1 MIIKR
6 LSLVYPVITYRAK
19 MKRNLG
25 FVVNEDWII
34 GQLYTDTVGN
44 KYLLAGTPENED
56 QQRFY
61 EVTNLRQETVGILS
75 PFKTT
80 HESAIFDGDI
90 VSITAYNG
98 IKEES
103 SIQMETGL
111 DGETVM
117 TEKERSKTI
126 PDNAEITFSKSGI
139 VKNYNGNYFFE
150 YSDSEKVSLGA
161 AVVPLYQFF
170 SPDFS
175 PLENHIIEVVGNIY
189 DNPQLAQQILYRQ

>member
-1 MIIKR
+1 MIMKR

-25 FVVNEDWII
+25 YVVNEDWII

-75 PFKTT
+75 PFKTN

-90 VSITAYNG
+90 ISITAYNG
-98 IKEES
+98 TRDETVRI
-103 SIQMETGL
+103 ETGL

-117 TEKERSKTI
+117 TEIEREKSV
-126 PDNAEITFSKSGI
+126 PDDAEITFSKSGI

-150 YSDSEKVSLGA
+150 FSDSEKVSLGA

-170 SPDFS
+170 SPDFV
-175 PLENHIIEVVGNIY
+175 PLDNHIIEVIGNIY
-189 DNPQLAQQILYRQ
+189 DNPQLAQKILYR

>member
-1 MIIKR
+1 MIMKR

-34 GQLYTDTVGN
+34 GQLYTDASGK

-75 PFKTT
+75 PFKTSMET
-80 HESAIFDGDI
+80 PIFDGDI
-90 VSITAYNG
+90 ISITAYNG
-98 IKEES
+98 VTENTVRID
-103 SIQMETGL
+103 TGL

-117 TEKERSKTI
+117 TEVKRDKTI
-126 PDNAEITFSKSGI
+126 PDEAEITFSKKGI
-139 VKNYNGNYFFE
+139 IKNYNGNYFFE

-161 AVVPLYQFF
+161 AVIPLYQFF

-175 PLENHIIEVVGNIY
+175 PLDNHIIEIVGNIY
-189 DNPQLAQQILYRQ
+189 DNPQLAQQILYR